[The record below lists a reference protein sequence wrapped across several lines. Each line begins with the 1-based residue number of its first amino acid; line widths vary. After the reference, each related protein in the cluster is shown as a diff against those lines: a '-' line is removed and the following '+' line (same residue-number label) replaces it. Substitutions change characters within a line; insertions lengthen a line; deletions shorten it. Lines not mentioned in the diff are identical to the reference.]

1 MIKTVFQKAE
11 LRDSNDNII
20 QQGAY
25 GKNSPLSNSTNDAW
39 IDYVMNNLECLN
51 DSTEAFE
58 YDANGDLMPVT
69 NPMPSN
75 RWGVDS
81 NGDIMPAA

>member
-1 MIKTVFQKAE
+1 MIKTVFQRAE
-11 LRDSNDNII
+11 IRDSNNNIV
-20 QQGAY
+20 QEGTY
-25 GKNSPLSNSTNDAW
+25 GKNSPLSNSENTGW
-39 IDYVMNNLECLN
+39 VDYVMNNLEYLN

-58 YDANGDLMPVT
+58 YDENGDLMPVT

-75 RWGVDS
+75 RWSVDT